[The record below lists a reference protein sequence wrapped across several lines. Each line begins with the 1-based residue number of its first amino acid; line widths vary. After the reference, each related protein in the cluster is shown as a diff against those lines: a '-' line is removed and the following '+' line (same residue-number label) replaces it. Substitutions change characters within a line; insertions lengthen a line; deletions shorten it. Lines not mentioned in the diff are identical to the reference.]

1 MIRDLIRSFSIQR
14 PRAGLFPP
22 CWDLAKVPVALRS
35 PPFVSYVPDFVAKT
49 ESEQTPIPHFFL
61 FKSLEGFV
69 GDLEQNYLF
78 GLVGH

>member
-1 MIRDLIRSFSIQR
+1 M
-14 PRAGLFPP
+14 A
-22 CWDLAKVPVALRS
+22 
-35 PPFVSYVPDFVAKT
+35 VSYVPDFVAKT
-49 ESEQTPIPHFFL
+49 ESEQTPIPHSFL